1 MDIIWCNYCYE
12 HHLVHFLL
20 WQAAKPSG
28 DKCTH
33 RTRKRCI
40 NNVDTPLSCSVG
52 GDGFEP
58 PKASPADLQSA
69 PFGHSGNH
77 PIAFVLKASAKV
89 QINFDTT
96 ASLLNFF

>member
-1 MDIIWCNYCYE
+1 MNIIWCTYCYE
-12 HHLVHFLL
+12 HHLVQFLIWTSFGAL
-20 WQAAKPSG
+20 ETSAPPKE
-28 DKCTH
+28 
-33 RTRKRCI
+33 KRCI
-40 NNVDTPLSCSVG
+40 NIVDTPLSCSVG

>member
-1 MDIIWCNYCYE
+1 MLYR
-12 HHLVHFLL
+12 LVHLRQVHPL
-20 WQAAKPSG
+20 KA
-28 DKCTH
+28 
-33 RTRKRCI
+33 KRCI
-40 NNVDTPLSCSVG
+40 NIVDTPFCYSVG

-89 QINFDTT
+89 QIIFDTT
-96 ASLLNFF
+96 ITLHSFFSLSVQTNAKIAKKHLLTL

>member
-12 HHLVHFLL
+12 HDLVHLRQVHPL
-20 WQAAKPSG
+20 NE
-28 DKCTH
+28 
-33 RTRKRCI
+33 KRCI

-77 PIAFVLKASAKV
+77 PTAFALKASAKV

>member
-1 MDIIWCNYCYE
+1 M
-12 HHLVHFLL
+12 
-20 WQAAKPSG
+20 Q
-28 DKCTH
+28 
-33 RTRKRCI
+33 KRCI
-40 NNVDTPLSCSVG
+40 NNVDTPFSCSVG

-77 PIAFVLKASAKV
+77 PTAFVLKASAKV

-96 ASLLNFF
+96 ITLHSFFFIIYKNKRKNSEKAVAYTIMQLQFFSL